1 MISPRD
7 LDRLLSVMKDAA
19 RALESNPYRRGNL
32 IVFPSDGEV
41 MITGDLHGD
50 RAAFDRIVRI
60 ADLENNLGRHLILQE
75 LVHGFDSPDRGC
87 GSCVVIERAAA
98 LVNRFPERVHVL
110 MGNHELAE
118 LTGRMIMKG
127 SVVLN
132 ELFRNALALR
142 YGERADEAFAYF
154 AGFWRS
160 LPLAARTAN
169 RVFISH
175 STPSLKFLE
184 DFDTGIFDHV
194 IEEESLGREGSVYA
208 LLWGRDFSRGAAE
221 RLKEIFDADFFI
233 VGHTP
238 CPEGF
243 QVPSDTH
250 IIIDSQGE
258 AGKYL
263 LLPLE
268 GPLTCEAI
276 VSKIR
281 PVWP

>member
-1 MISPRD
+1 MASPGD
-7 LDRLLSVMKDAA
+7 LDRLLSAVKDAA
-19 RALESNPYRRGNL
+19 RALKSNPHRRGNL
-32 IVFPSDGEV
+32 IVFPPAGEV

-60 ADLENNLGRHLILQE
+60 ADLENNPGRHLILQE
-75 LVHGFDSPDRGC
+75 LVHGFDSPDGEC
-87 GSCVVIERAAA
+87 GSCALIEAAA
-98 LVNRFPERVHVL
+98 VLVTRFPDRVHVL
-110 MGNHELAE
+110 MGNHEMAE
-118 LTGRMIMKG
+118 LTGRVIMKG

-132 ELFRNALALR
+132 ELFRNALARR
-142 YGERADEAFAYF
+142 YGERAGEALAYY
-154 AGFWRS
+154 AGFWRV

-175 STPSLKFLE
+175 STPSRKFLG
-184 DFDTGIFDHV
+184 DFDTGIFDRLV
-194 IEEESLGREGSVYA
+194 EEEDLGREGSVYA
-208 LLWGRDFSRGAAE
+208 LLWGRDFSRETAE
-221 RLKEIFDADFFI
+221 RLREMLDADFFV

-243 QVPSDTH
+243 QAPNDTH
-250 IIIDSQGE
+250 VIIDSQGE

-263 LLPLE
+263 FLPLE

-276 VSKIR
+276 VSRIR